1 MKLLFFIL
9 VISNLSRCPAFAN
22 FSGITMTMADSP
34 VQSVENIIYDVIQGS
49 KLDEKMKAKYEDVA
63 ALRKALIK
71 GALKDDEVLR
81 YLVKIRDEVLPSIKN
96 MPIDQQ
102 EREYEFCQIYL
113 KKTAEEFG
121 YKE

>member
-9 VISNLSRCPAFAN
+9 VISSLSRCLAFAN
-22 FSGITMTMADSP
+22 FSGITMTFADSP
-34 VQSVENIIYDVIQGS
+34 VPFIENIIYDVIQES
-49 KLDEKMKAKYEDVA
+49 KLDERMKIQYEDVT
-63 ALRKALIK
+63 ALKKALIK

-81 YLVKIRDEVLPSIKN
+81 NLVKIRDEVLPSTKN

-121 YKE
+121 YRE